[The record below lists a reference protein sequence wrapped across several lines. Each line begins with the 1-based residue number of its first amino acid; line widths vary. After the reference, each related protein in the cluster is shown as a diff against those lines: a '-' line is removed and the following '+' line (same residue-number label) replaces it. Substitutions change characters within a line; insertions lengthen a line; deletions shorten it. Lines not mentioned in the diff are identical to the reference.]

1 MEKKINYLSRDFSS
15 IKEELIKFSNKYY
28 PELADDFDDSS
39 IGAWFIDLVSA
50 VGDDLSYHTDRMYQ
64 ETNLDSANLKSTVLN
79 MARTNGLKVPGRKSS
94 LCEVEISCVLP
105 TNSGEENGNIGL
117 PDWNYAPILQQTSIV
132 SAGNYNY
139 QLTEDV
145 NFGEQFNSDGYSNRK
160 IVPARDG
167 NGNITGY
174 TVTKST
180 VVVNGNSKVYRKVIS
195 STDLKPFMEIVLPE
209 ENVLEIESIIFKET
223 SDYSTSPSIY
233 EYFID
238 AEEYRISK
246 DAVMTYRFFECDSLA
261 DQWRFGSDANIDK
274 YVIQDI
280 YNPHK
285 YEDYTEGGS
294 KLGNGIGK
302 SPSYSYTGFQFDLV
316 LPSGVEIAKDD
327 NNNFIVSLNESQET
341 DHTLTV
347 SKTGDSTYRFLA
359 FSMTNAVYHAN
370 GGLVNVTF
378 EGEPSD
384 SNIARITSQV
394 FTETNGTQPEEADT
408 TFDINTSSSDL
419 SVSASTRTSRYYVG
433 KWKPLTQK
441 FITEY
446 TDNGYLKIIF
456 GAGNTYEQLPSD
468 QTTYADYITSK
479 MINNDMLGILPKEG
493 WTMYVLYRVGGGT
506 STNLGTGAIN
516 KITIANIDWGGNVE
530 NTDGI
535 KRGEVITS
543 FKVTNI
549 STAVAGKDEPSA
561 EEIKYLMKYNTS
573 SQNRAVTVKDYKVKL
588 SQMPAKYGA
597 PFRSCVLETNNKIEM
612 DFLGL
617 NSEGQLDSALPQT
630 LVQNVIEYMS
640 HYKQINDYIEIR
652 SGRIYN
658 IGLAIDVFIDKNYNV
673 ANVVSNVINKV
684 TDYFDVNNHDM
695 GEDIFIGDLEKEITL
710 EDGVLS
716 LISLKVYKIWYGGYS
731 PDKCPLPAK
740 AEGGTCDPQED
751 VAFTLKDST
760 AEIEEIDLDA
770 VDRVLYSDYNSMYE
784 IKQPSIDIQLRVKL
798 R

>member
-1 MEKKINYLSRDFSS
+1 MEKKINYLSRDFLS
-15 IKEELIKFSNKYY
+15 IKNELIKFSNKYY
-28 PELADDFDDSS
+28 PELSDDFEDSS
-39 IGAWFIDLVSA
+39 VGAWFIDLVSA

-64 ETNLDSANLKSTVLN
+64 ETNIDSANLKSTVLN
-79 MARTNGLKVPGRKSS
+79 MARTNGLKIPGRKSS

-105 TNSGEENGNIGL
+105 PKDGANLAL
-117 PDWNYAPILQQTSIV
+117 PDWDYAPIMQQTSIV

-180 VVVNGNSKVYRKVIS
+180 VVINGNSKVYRKVIS

-274 YVIQDI
+274 YIIQDI

-285 YEDYTEGGS
+285 YEDYTEGG
-294 KLGNGIGK
+294 GK
-302 SPSYSYTGFQFDLV
+302 D
-316 LPSGVEIAKDD
+316 ED
-327 NNNFIVSLNESQET
+327 
-341 DHTLTV
+341 TV
-347 SKTGDSTYRFLA
+347 T
-359 FSMTNAVYHAN
+359 
-370 GGLVNVTF
+370 
-378 EGEPSD
+378 
-384 SNIARITSQV
+384 
-394 FTETNGTQPEEADT
+394 
-408 TFDINTSSSDL
+408 
-419 SVSASTRTSRYYVG
+419 ASTRTTRYYVG

-456 GAGNTYEQLPSD
+456 GAGNTYEQLPSN

-479 MINNDMLGILPKEG
+479 MVNNDMLGILPKEG

-506 STNLGTGAIN
+506 STNLGPGAIN
-516 KITIANIDWGGNVE
+516 KITLANIDWGGNIE
-530 NTDGI
+530 KTSGTT
-535 KRGEVITS
+535 RGEVITS
-543 FKVTNI
+543 LKVTNI

-561 EEIKYLMKYNTS
+561 EEIKYLMKYNTTA
-573 SQNRAVTVKDYKVKL
+573 QNRAVTVKDYKVKL
-588 SQMPAKYGA
+588 MQMPAKYGA

-630 LVQNVIEYMS
+630 LVENVIEYMS
-640 HYKQINDYIEIR
+640 HYKQINDYIEIK

-673 ANVVSNVINKV
+673 ANVISNIINRV
-684 TDYFDVNNHDM
+684 TDYFDVSNHDM

-710 EDGVLS
+710 QDGVLS
-716 LISLKVYKIWYGGYS
+716 LISLRVYKLWYGGYS
-731 PDKCPLPAK
+731 PDKCPLPTKSVGGACDLL
-740 AEGGTCDPQED
+740 EGSP
-751 VAFTLKDST
+751 FTLKDSNAMT
-760 AEIEEIDLDA
+760 EEIDLDS
-770 VDRVLYSDYNSMYE
+770 VDKVLYSDYNSMYE
-784 IKQPSIDIQLRVKL
+784 IKQPSVDIQVRVRLR
-798 R
+798 